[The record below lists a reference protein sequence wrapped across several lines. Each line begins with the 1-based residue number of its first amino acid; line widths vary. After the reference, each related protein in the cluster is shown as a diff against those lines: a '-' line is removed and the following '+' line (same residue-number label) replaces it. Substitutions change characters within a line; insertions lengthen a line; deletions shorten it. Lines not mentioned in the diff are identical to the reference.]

1 MCDFC
6 KIINK
11 ELDAHIICETDKN
24 TAFLDY
30 EPINEGHVL
39 IVPKIHVD
47 SIIDVTDDILADMNG
62 IIRKLV
68 CAYKKIYK
76 AECYSIMQN
85 GGKCCDYGHFHLHVF
100 PRFDGDGFGWT
111 DSGRP
116 SEYSE
121 RVATLLREE
130 M

>member
-6 KIINK
+6 KIISK
-11 ELDAHIICETDKN
+11 ELDAHIVCETDKN
-24 TAFLDY
+24 IAFLDY

-47 SIIDVTDDILADMNG
+47 SITDVADDILVDIND

-68 CAYKKIYK
+68 RAYRKVYK
-76 AECYSIMQN
+76 TDGYSIMQN
-85 GGKCCDYGHFHLHVF
+85 GGKCCDYGHFHMHVF

-111 DSGRP
+111 DSCRP
-116 SEYSE
+116 SEYSA
-121 RVATLLREE
+121 RIASVLREE
-130 M
+130 I

>member
-1 MCDFC
+1 M
-6 KIINK
+6 
-11 ELDAHIICETDKN
+11 
-24 TAFLDY
+24 
-30 EPINEGHVL
+30 

-47 SIIDVTDDILADMNG
+47 SMVDVSDEILADMNV

-68 CAYKKIYK
+68 RAYKMLYG
-76 AECYSIMQN
+76 ADGYSIMQN
-85 GGKCCDYGHFHLHVF
+85 GGKCCDYGHVHMHVF

-121 RVATLLREE
+121 RVASMLREK